1 MAFERHTKEEGRR
14 HIIELCEM
22 FKRGIRHYKSEKY
35 LEENVKKEFI
45 DQFLLAL
52 NWDVNNENGV
62 SPKYKEVIF
71 EARANERG
79 VVKHPDYAL
88 CIGGN
93 PVIYVEAKPPSVKL
107 LNADEYALQLR
118 KYAHSMKKPISI
130 LTDFE
135 ELAVYDARKN
145 PSDTDQ
151 ADTSRIKYITFDH
164 YVDEFDYLWDTFSYD
179 SVIRGSID
187 TYFDRSD
194 GNYSQNDIN
203 EEMLDAID
211 EWRRMFILAIRNGTD
226 LTEESINV
234 AVQRLINRIVYI
246 WRNKGY

>member
-1 MAFERHTKEEGRR
+1 MFTRHTKDEARDQ
-14 HIIELCEM
+14 IAELIRI
-22 FKRGIRHYKSEKY
+22 FRNGIRHYKSEEY

-45 DQFLLAL
+45 DRMLIAL

-62 SPKYKEVIF
+62 SPKYKEVVF

-79 VVKHPDYAL
+79 VTRHPDYAL

-93 PVIYVEAKPPSVKL
+93 PVFYLEAKAPSVKVL
-107 LNADEYALQLR
+107 DADEYALQLR
-118 KYAHSMKKPISI
+118 TYAYSMKKPVSI

-135 ELAVYDARKN
+135 EFAVYDARTK
-145 PSDTDQ
+145 PKETDT

-164 YVDEFDYLWDTFSYD
+164 YLDEFDYLWDTFSYD
-179 SVIRGSID
+179 SVIHGSID

-203 EEMLDAID
+203 DEMLEALDQ
-211 EWRRMFILAIRNGTD
+211 WRNMFIMAIRNGIEIDEDKVNT
-226 LTEESINV
+226 
-234 AVQRLINRIVYI
+234 AVQRLVNRFVYI
-246 WRNKGY
+246 WRKKGY